1 MNERDIRDKYYPNGV
16 SQWSE
21 SLFHFSKKIKLLF
34 LIHYLVGGRQS
45 GALRHSAASYGLLQ
59 NQFILKLVFKIF
71 VSFKFMP
78 RKAYVKSS
86 KRFSRSKGT
95 RARYS
100 RFRRSGYR
108 TLARRIS
115 AVSKRVAGEVC
126 KFEITP
132 DKFTNTILSPTAS
145 SNSYRVSMG
154 TPLINISSGTP
165 WIMPINWMYSQA
177 STGTSNYTSPL
188 YYNGSE
194 QPLPNSPVTVS
205 LKNPIYYN
213 TMPVSSGIES
223 TELQYRLKYIYIN
236 ALFNASISQSENNT
250 DGALRIVIVKD
261 KQPTGGSATWYD
273 ENATTNSRGVF
284 NTNRIDAQLNP
295 STVGRFK
302 IMYDKTLRFN
312 TINGYKPFKYFKRL
326 STTIRNNKN
335 YQSGIPEVLNQP
347 NNAQTADQSPPVQKN
362 AFYIM
367 IFSDGLNFTY
377 SSDPSTPAASF
388 HLFNRVAYYN
398 N

>member
-1 MNERDIRDKYYPNGV
+1 
-16 SQWSE
+16 
-21 SLFHFSKKIKLLF
+21 
-34 LIHYLVGGRQS
+34 
-45 GALRHSAASYGLLQ
+45 
-59 NQFILKLVFKIF
+59 
-71 VSFKFMP
+71 MP

-86 KRFSRSKGT
+86 KRFSRTKGT

-132 DKFTNTILSPTAS
+132 DQFTNTLLTPSSGADYYTPTK
-145 SNSYRVSMG
+145 G
-154 TPLINISSGTP
+154 TPLVNISSGTP
-165 WIMPINWMYSQA
+165 WIMPINWIYSQA
-177 STGTSNYTSPL
+177 QTSIQNSSYPP
-188 YYNGSE
+188 YYNGSQ
-194 QPLPNSPVTVS
+194 QPLPISPITVS
-205 LKNPIYYN
+205 IKNPIYYN
-213 TMPVSSGIES
+213 TMPAPSGAFEA

-284 NTNRIDAQLNP
+284 NNNRIDAQLNP

-326 STTIRNNKN
+326 STTVRNNTN
-335 YQSGIPEVLNQP
+335 YHPYIPETLRDENY
-347 NNAQTADQSPPVQKN
+347 AQTSDQSPPVQKN

>member
-1 MNERDIRDKYYPNGV
+1 
-16 SQWSE
+16 
-21 SLFHFSKKIKLLF
+21 
-34 LIHYLVGGRQS
+34 
-45 GALRHSAASYGLLQ
+45 
-59 NQFILKLVFKIF
+59 
-71 VSFKFMP
+71 MP

-86 KRFSRSKGT
+86 KRFSRTKGT

-132 DKFTNTILSPTAS
+132 DQFTNTIISPRPENTT
-145 SNSYRVSMG
+145 SYLTSTG

-165 WIMPINWMYSQA
+165 WIMPINWTYSKA
-177 STGTSNYTSPL
+177 SSNDSNYPLPL
-188 YYNGSE
+188 YYNSS
-194 QPLPNSPVTVS
+194 QQAIPVSPITIS
-205 LKNPIYYN
+205 MRQPIYYN
-213 TMPVSSGIES
+213 TMPLNTADS

-273 ENATTNSRGVF
+273 ENVTTNSRGVF

-295 STVGRFK
+295 TTVGRFK

-326 STTIRNNKN
+326 STTVRNNTN
-335 YQSGIPEVLNQP
+335 ARPGPTGNLGVE
-347 NNAQTADQSPPVQKN
+347 NNAQTSDQSPPVQKN

-377 SSDPSTPAASF
+377 SSDASTPAASF